1 MKQRDQM
8 EQMKQMKDKQQK
20 QKWQEK
26 KNQALMKKYYE
37 SENYYIPYVM

>member
-1 MKQRDQM
+1 MKQL
-8 EQMKQMKDKQQK
+8 KDKQLIQQK

-26 KNQALMKKYYE
+26 KHQALMKKHSD